1 MENRLEYKSDS
12 HKIRMTG
19 FTHIGICK
27 KVKNSIK
34 KIVNPIFA
42 KITLKDGLLRAGETA
57 GILLLLF
64 IGPRSIRCHKYA
76 KWLEN
81 MIMYVLNLML
91 L

>member
-34 KIVNPIFA
+34 NCQSDIRKNNTQRWIVACQGNGRYPAFTFHRSKID
-42 KITLKDGLLRAGETA
+42 TM
-57 GILLLLF
+57 
-64 IGPRSIRCHKYA
+64 S
-76 KWLEN
+76 
-81 MIMYVLNLML
+81 
-91 L
+91 